1 MNQQKGP
8 RAMSNAI
15 NQMNNETEYTTI
27 ARKVA
32 AMTNAELVARAS
44 AIIAM
49 FAQKEKSELLTL
61 EFDIIMDEKSRRQSG
76 VVAQMTREAAAMT
89 DTDLVARASAIAATF
104 ARKEKSELLT
114 LEFDII
120 MDEKIRRQFGK

>member
-1 MNQQKGP
+1 
-8 RAMSNAI
+8 MSNAI
-15 NQMNNETEYTTI
+15 NQINNETEYTTI

-89 DTDLVARASAIAATF
+89 DVELVARASAISATF

-120 MDEKIRRQFGK
+120 MDEKSRRQSAK